1 MATTVKLDWTTD
13 IRTKDGFVLI
23 PDIDLEV
30 SVIVSEEDGAAMP
43 VSFVLT
49 GHKYDDRQ
57 AKCIDTQRFEFDG
70 LNGVPEGLYGMIM
83 ASLMEDDKLSEA
95 ACEEAGLQYFGKG
108 PNDPDGFF
116 KMEAAE

>member
-1 MATTVKLDWTTD
+1 MATTVKLDWTTN

-30 SVIVSEEDGAAMP
+30 SVAVFMDGSAVP
-43 VSFVLT
+43 ESFTLT
-49 GHKYDDRQ
+49 GEKYEGS
-57 AKCIDTQRFEFDG
+57 KPIDSKRFEFDRLSDEPG
-70 LNGVPEGLYGMIM
+70 GLYGMIM
-83 ASLMEDDKLSEA
+83 ASLMEDTNLPEA
-95 ACEEAGLQYFGKG
+95 ACEEAGLHYFGKG